1 MNTPQP
7 EIKTFNYT
15 SGKDFTTRLLTVT
28 GASNLSKLAQLI
40 CVPRT
45 TIATWHRQDM
55 IQHEIIVRI
64 CLATGA
70 SLRYL
75 ALGEGER
82 FEKTEN
88 SSIKTLLIEKISN
101 RSLETKGHI
110 SLNLLALGE
119 YNLEESSTT
128 VVEQKSSF
136 FFVNTLET
144 NTTLGK
150 YLIDIDSSLSIN
162 HLYLL
167 PGKKLVMSFRDSLIQ
182 ISQEDIK
189 IIGHIVMA
197 INNDLFK
204 QL

>member
-1 MNTPQP
+1 MTISQP

-15 SGKDFTTRLLTVT
+15 GGKDFTTRLLTVT

-40 CVPRT
+40 GVPRT
-45 TIATWHRQDM
+45 TIATSHRRDM

-64 CLATGA
+64 CLVTEA

-75 ALGEGER
+75 TLDEGER
-82 FEKTEN
+82 FKKTEK
-88 SSIKTLLIEKISN
+88 SSIKTLLIEKRLN
-101 RSLETKGHI
+101 RNLETKGHI
-110 SLNLLALGE
+110 PLNLIPLEE

-167 PGKKLVMSFRDSLIQ
+167 LDK
-182 ISQEDIK
+182 
-189 IIGHIVMA
+189 
-197 INNDLFK
+197 NW
-204 QL
+204 